1 MAAQSGGTEAS
12 SEADLPGWEHAVET
26 TLEDGEYSV
35 DVTLEGG
42 SGRAS
47 ISSPA
52 LLIIREGK
60 AFARIEWSSSA
71 YDYMKVEDNTYFPV
85 NTEGNSVF
93 EIPVCAFDQPV
104 TVIGDTTAMSTPHE
118 VEYTLTFSEASIVP
132 EAGGDAP
139 GSAFLPGVIIAAVL
153 CAAAVLL
160 YFLFRHR
167 THSRGKRTE
176 HKLQKHHDDAASV
189 SGRRSNEKETIFYRM
204 LHPLHSD
211 RLLRHSLRQFTGIF
225 FSGKP
230 RSIVGQPLTELQ
242 KQYGTGLR
250 TGIFG
255 RLLSGRLFPD
265 FHL

>member
-1 MAAQSGGTEAS
+1 MKKKIFFYTAKLYQTVFHTLKLRSLRLCGTKLSELKSAALFLIAAAALFSSPLLCMAAQSGGTEAS

-118 VEYTLTFSEASIVP
+118 VEYTLTFSEASVVP

-167 THSRGKRTE
+167 THSRGK
-176 HKLQKHHDDAASV
+176 K
-189 SGRRSNEKETIFYRM
+189 N
-204 LHPLHSD
+204 
-211 RLLRHSLRQFTGIF
+211 
-225 FSGKP
+225 
-230 RSIVGQPLTELQ
+230 
-242 KQYGTGLR
+242 GT
-250 TGIFG
+250 
-255 RLLSGRLFPD
+255 
-265 FHL
+265 